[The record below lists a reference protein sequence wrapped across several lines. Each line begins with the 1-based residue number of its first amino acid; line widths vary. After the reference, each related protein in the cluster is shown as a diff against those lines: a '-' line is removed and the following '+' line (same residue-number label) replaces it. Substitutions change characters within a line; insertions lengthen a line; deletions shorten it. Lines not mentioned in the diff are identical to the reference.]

1 MIYYNFIPIFV
12 KTIKNTHMNY
22 LLFIFYEETT
32 ENTEEKTQEIA
43 FEVSKEMTSNEA
55 KLISGGKHAIIH
67 FSSDLHIEYVSEW
80 VNVIFNDLDSP
91 QYFLI
96 PKPNKT
102 SSNIPKDHLDY
113 LLSLKK
119 TRKQKPKQKKEFNF
133 FDNDPFDFLNL
144 IKNFNECCNLTLD
157 ELLDKIIDSGLASL
171 TKLEKQKLDEYSKS
185 I

>member
-12 KTIKNTHMNY
+12 KKIKNTHMNY

-102 SSNIPKDHLDY
+102 SSNIPKEHLDY

-119 TRKQKPKQKKEFNF
+119 TRKPKQKKELNF

-144 IKNFNECCNLTLD
+144 IKNFNQRCNLTLD
-157 ELLDKIIDSGLASL
+157 ELLDKIGDSGLASL
-171 TKLEKQKLDEYSKS
+171 TDLEKQKLDEYSQS
-185 I
+185 N